1 MKKKLYITFIVA
13 FAALLSVSAYFLISD
28 YVDEKKQS
36 YSYNELAQIVD
47 TPDDDIEPIQYTTE
61 KTILPE
67 YTELYMQ
74 NNDMVGWILNGLPS
88 LFYV

>member
-1 MKKKLYITFIVA
+1 MKKKLYIIFIVA